1 MKRLRG
7 LHASHIG
14 HTPYHY
20 LLLLMIAFLLG
31 YPFFVDSA
39 IGREVLCAFILAVL
53 VLGVF
58 SATRT
63 KLLRVIAVAIAA
75 PAYLL
80 LILYF
85 TWGDQ
90 RLFYVAGCGVLLALV
105 FTLGNV
111 LAYVLHRGPVT
122 EDRIAAAICGYL
134 LIGIL
139 WAAFYAFVDVV
150 TPNAFIAVVGE
161 RTGHY
166 YEFVYFSFTT
176 LTTTGYGD
184 IAPVSFHARAL
195 ANAEQLLGVFYIALL
210 IARLTGLYQSSRMTK
225 TEE

>member
-1 MKRLRG
+1 MKRLRA
-7 LHASHIG
+7 LHKSDLAHM
-14 HTPYHY
+14 PYHY
-20 LLLLMIAFLLG
+20 LLLLLIAFLLG
-31 YPFFVDSA
+31 YPFFVGSA
-39 IGREVLCAFILAVL
+39 IGRETLSGFILAVL

-63 KLLRVIAVAIAA
+63 KLLRAIAVAIAT
-75 PAYLL
+75 PAFLL
-80 LILYF
+80 LLLYF
-85 TWGDQ
+85 SSGEE
-90 RLFYVAGCGVLLALV
+90 RLFYIAGCGVLVALV

-122 EDRIAAAICGYL
+122 EDRIAAAVCGYL

-139 WAAFYAFVDVV
+139 WAAFYAFVDVM

-195 ANAEQLLGVFYIALL
+195 ANAEQLIGIFYIALL
-210 IARLTGLYQSSRMTK
+210 IARLAGLYQSARMTK
-225 TEE
+225 TDG